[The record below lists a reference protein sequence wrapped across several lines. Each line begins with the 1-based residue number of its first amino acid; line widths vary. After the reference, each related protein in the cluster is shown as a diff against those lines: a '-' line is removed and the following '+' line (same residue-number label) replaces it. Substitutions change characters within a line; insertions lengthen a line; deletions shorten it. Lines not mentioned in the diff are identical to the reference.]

1 MLMTLPSPE
10 RALTARSSESIADSG
25 ERDGQ
30 SKESRWQTERHAGRH
45 MDRVGS
51 IATR

>member
-1 MLMTLPSPE
+1 MLMTLSSPE
-10 RALTARSSESIADSG
+10 RLVTARSSESIAESG

-30 SKESRWQTERHAGRH
+30 SNESRCQTERHAGRH
-45 MDRVGS
+45 VDRVGS

>member
-10 RALTARSSESIADSG
+10 RAVTARSLESIAESG
-25 ERDGQ
+25 ERGGQ
-30 SKESRWQTERHAGRH
+30 SKESRCQTERHAGRH
-45 MDRVGS
+45 VERVGS